1 MNKKKIFIAIDTNK
15 VSKAKKIIRNSRT
28 NKIKV
33 GYKFGLEFF
42 YSKDGRKF
50 LSNLKNQTIF
60 LDLKLNDIP
69 NTIRSALKSLKDLK
83 ISYMTVHL
91 SSGLSAL
98 KILKKESKGIKI
110 AGVTTLTSLNN
121 KDLKAIGYNKKV
133 NELVKHQAKLATK
146 AKLDAIVCSGHEI
159 RSVKRVFK
167 KEIIT
172 PGIKI
177 HNAKNDQKRVMRPTD
192 AFAAGSNW
200 LVIGRSITNGNI
212 KKNIKNLTEI
222 LEDWCNLRFVELRI
236 AKH

>member
-1 MNKKKIFIAIDTNK
+1 MNKKKIFIAVDTNK
-15 VSKAKKIIRNSRT
+15 ISRAKKIIKET
-28 NKIKV
+28 QTKKIKV

-42 YSKDGRKF
+42 YSKEGRKF
-50 LSNLKNQTIF
+50 ISKLKNQTIF

-69 NTIRSALKSLKDLK
+69 NTVVSAIKSLKSLK
-83 ISYMTVHL
+83 ISYLTVHL

-98 KILKKESKGIKI
+98 KALKKESRNIKI
-110 AGVTTLTSLNN
+110 VGVTTLTSLNN
-121 KDLKAIGYNKKV
+121 KDLKEIGYNRKV

-159 RSVKRVFK
+159 RSVKKVFK

-177 HNAKNDQKRVMRPTD
+177 HSSKNDQKRVMRPTD
-192 AFAAGSNW
+192 AFAIGSNW

-212 KKNIKNLTEI
+212 KKNIKNLLEI
-222 LEDWCNLRFVELRI
+222 LED
-236 AKH
+236 

>member
-1 MNKKKIFIAIDTNK
+1 MNKKKIFIAVDTNNIP
-15 VSKAKKIIRNSRT
+15 KAKKIINDTQT

-50 LSNLKNQTIF
+50 LSKFKNQIVL

-69 NTIRSALKSLKDLK
+69 NTIKSAIRSLKNLK
-83 ISYMTVHL
+83 ISYLTVHL

-98 KILKKESKGIKI
+98 KTLKKESKNIKI

-121 KDLKAIGYNKKV
+121 KDLKEIGYNKKV
-133 NELVKHQAKLATK
+133 DELVRHQAKLATK

-159 RSVKRVFK
+159 RSVKRVFR

-172 PGIKI
+172 PGIKMQNI
-177 HNAKNDQKRVMRPTD
+177 KNDQKRIMGPAD
-192 AFAAGSNW
+192 AFAAGSDW

-212 KKNIKNLTEI
+212 KKNIEYLLEI
-222 LEDWCNLRFVELRI
+222 LED
-236 AKH
+236 

>member
-1 MNKKKIFIAIDTNK
+1 MNKKKIFIAVDTNK
-15 VSKAKKIIRNSRT
+15 ISLAKKIIRDTRT
-28 NKIKV
+28 NKIEV

-60 LDLKLNDIP
+60 LDLKFNDIP
-69 NTIRSALKSLKDLK
+69 NTLRSAVRSLKNLK
-83 ISYMTVHL
+83 VTYLTVHL
-91 SSGLSAL
+91 SSGLNAL
-98 KILKKESKGIKI
+98 KALKKESKNIKI

-121 KDLKAIGYNKKV
+121 KDLKEIGYDKKV
-133 NELVKHQAKLATK
+133 NELVRHQAKLAAK

-177 HNAKNDQKRVMRPTD
+177 HDTKNDQKRVMRPID
-192 AFAAGSNW
+192 AFAAGSDW

-212 KKNIKNLTEI
+212 KKNIKHLLEI
-222 LEDWCNLRFVELRI
+222 LEE
-236 AKH
+236 

>member
-1 MNKKKIFIAIDTNK
+1 MNKKKIFIAVDTNNI
-15 VSKAKKIIRNSRT
+15 SKAKKIINDT
-28 NKIKV
+28 QMNKIEV

-50 LSNLKNQTIF
+50 LAGLKNQIIF

-69 NTIRSALKSLKDLK
+69 NTIKSAIRSLKNLR
-83 ISYMTVHL
+83 ISYLTVHL
-91 SSGLSAL
+91 SSGLNAL
-98 KILKKESKGIKI
+98 KALRKESRSIKI

-121 KDLKAIGYNKKV
+121 KDLKEIGYNKRV
-133 NELVKHQAKLATK
+133 NELVKHQAKLAGK

-159 RSVKRVFK
+159 RSVKKVFK

-177 HNAKNDQKRVMRPTD
+177 HSTKNDQKRVMRPTD
-192 AFAAGSNW
+192 AFAIGSNW

-212 KKNIKNLTEI
+212 KKNINNLLEI
-222 LEDWCNLRFVELRI
+222 LED
-236 AKH
+236 

>member
-1 MNKKKIFIAIDTNK
+1 MNKKKIFIAVDTNK
-15 VSKAKKIIRNSRT
+15 ISLAKKIIRDTRT
-28 NKIKV
+28 NKIEV

-60 LDLKLNDIP
+60 LDLKFNDIP
-69 NTIRSALKSLKDLK
+69 NTLRSAVRSLKNLK
-83 ISYMTVHL
+83 VTYLTVHL
-91 SSGLSAL
+91 SSGLNAL
-98 KILKKESKGIKI
+98 KALKKESKNIKI

-121 KDLKAIGYNKKV
+121 KDLKEIGYDKKV
-133 NELVKHQAKLATK
+133 NELVRHQAKLAAK

-177 HNAKNDQKRVMRPTD
+177 HNTKNDQKRVMRPID
-192 AFAAGSNW
+192 AFAAGSDW

-212 KKNIKNLTEI
+212 KKNLKHLLEI
-222 LEDWCNLRFVELRI
+222 LEV
-236 AKH
+236 

>member
-1 MNKKKIFIAIDTNK
+1 MSKKKIFIAVDTNK
-15 VSKAKKIIRNSRT
+15 VSQAKRIIKDTQT

-50 LSNLKNQTIF
+50 ISSLKNQTIF

-69 NTIRSALKSLKDLK
+69 NTIKSAIKSLKGLK
-83 ISYMTVHL
+83 ISYLTVHL

-98 KILKKESKGIKI
+98 KALKKESKNIRI

-121 KDLKAIGYNKKV
+121 KDLKEIGYNKKV

-159 RSVKRVFK
+159 RSVRRVFK
-167 KEIIT
+167 KEIVT

-177 HNAKNDQKRVMRPTD
+177 HNTKNDQKRVMRPID
-192 AFAAGSNW
+192 AFTEGSSW
-200 LVIGRSITNGNI
+200 LVIGRSITKGNI
-212 KKNIKNLTEI
+212 KKNIQNLLEV
-222 LEDWCNLRFVELRI
+222 LED
-236 AKH
+236 

>member
-1 MNKKKIFIAIDTNK
+1 MIYRKKKIFIAIDTNK
-15 VSKAKKIIRNSRT
+15 VLKAKKIIRDTRT

-50 LSNLKNQTIF
+50 LSSLKNQTIF
-60 LDLKLNDIP
+60 LDVKLNDIP
-69 NTIRSALKSLKDLK
+69 NTVRSAMKSLKDLK
-83 ISYMTVHL
+83 ISYLSVHL

-98 KILKKESKGIKI
+98 KTIKKESKNIKI

-121 KDLKAIGYNKKV
+121 KDLKEIGFNKEV
-133 NELVKHQAKLATK
+133 NELVKHQAKLAKK

-159 RSVKRVFK
+159 RLVKSEFK

-177 HNAKNDQKRVMRPTD
+177 QNIKNDQKRVMKPSD
-192 AFAAGSNW
+192 AFKAGSDW
-200 LVIGRSITNGNI
+200 LVIGRSITKGNI
-212 KKNIKNLTEI
+212 KKNIQNLLEV
-222 LEDWCNLRFVELRI
+222 LED
-236 AKH
+236 

>member
-1 MNKKKIFIAIDTNK
+1 MNKKKIFIAVDTNNI
-15 VSKAKKIIRNSRT
+15 SNAKKIINDTQT

-50 LSNLKNQTIF
+50 LSNLKNQIIF

-69 NTIRSALKSLKDLK
+69 NTIKSAIRSLKNLK
-83 ISYMTVHL
+83 ISYLTVHL

-98 KILKKESKGIKI
+98 KTLKKESRNIKI

-121 KDLKAIGYNKKV
+121 KDLKEIGYNKKV
-133 NELVKHQAKLATK
+133 DELVRHQAKLATK

-159 RSVKRVFK
+159 RSVKKVFR

-172 PGIKI
+172 PGIKM
-177 HNAKNDQKRVMRPTD
+177 HNVKNDQKRIMGPAD
-192 AFAAGSNW
+192 AFDAGSDW
-200 LVIGRSITNGNI
+200 LVIGRSITKGNI
-212 KKNIKNLTEI
+212 KKNIKNLLKI
-222 LEDWCNLRFVELRI
+222 LED
-236 AKH
+236 

>member
-1 MNKKKIFIAIDTNK
+1 MINKKKIFIAIDTNK
-15 VSKAKKIIRNSRT
+15 VSKAKKIIGDSQT

-50 LSNLKNQTIF
+50 LSSLKNQTIF

-69 NTIRSALKSLKDLK
+69 NTVRSAMRSLKDLK
-83 ISYMTVHL
+83 ISYLTVHL

-98 KILKKESKGIKI
+98 KALKQNSKNIKI
-110 AGVTTLTSLNN
+110 AGVTTLTSLND
-121 KDLKAIGYNKKV
+121 KDLKEIGFDKEVNK
-133 NELVKHQAKLATK
+133 LVKHQAKLARK

-159 RSVKRVFK
+159 RSVKRVFN

-177 HNAKNDQKRVMRPTD
+177 QNTKNDQKRIMKPED
-192 AFAAGSNW
+192 AFTAGSDW
-200 LVIGRSITNGNI
+200 LVIGRSITKGNI
-212 KKNIKNLTEI
+212 KKNIQNLLET
-222 LEDWCNLRFVELRI
+222 LED
-236 AKH
+236 

>member
-1 MNKKKIFIAIDTNK
+1 MTNKKKIFIAVDTDK
-15 VSKAKKIIRNSRT
+15 ISKAKKIIRDTKT

-69 NTIRSALKSLKDLK
+69 NTVKSAMKSLKNLK
-83 ISYMTVHL
+83 IAYLTVHL

-98 KILKKESKGIKI
+98 KALKKESKNIKI

-121 KDLKAIGYNKKV
+121 KDLKEIGYKKKV
-133 NELVKHQAKLATK
+133 NELVKHQAKLARK
-146 AKLDAIVCSGHEI
+146 AKLDAIICSGHEI
-159 RSVKRVFK
+159 RLVKSVFN

-177 HNAKNDQKRVMRPTD
+177 QNTKNDQKRIMKPND
-192 AFAAGSNW
+192 AFGEGSDW
-200 LVIGRSITNGNI
+200 LVIGRSITKGNI
-212 KKNIKNLTEI
+212 KKNIQRLLEI
-222 LEDWCNLRFVELRI
+222 LED
-236 AKH
+236 